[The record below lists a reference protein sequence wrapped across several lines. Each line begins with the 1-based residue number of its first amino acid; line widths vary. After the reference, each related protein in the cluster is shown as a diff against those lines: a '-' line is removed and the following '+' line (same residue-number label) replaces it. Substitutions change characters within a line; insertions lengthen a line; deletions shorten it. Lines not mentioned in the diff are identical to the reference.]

1 MTIDFHTHTRFSD
14 GSTTP
19 TQNAELAA
27 IQGVRGLAITDH
39 DTMAGWDEA
48 AEACA
53 AKGLIF
59 VPGIE
64 LSAEQDARSVHLLG
78 YWVDPAH
85 PGLRAEC
92 ERLRGERSRR
102 ALEILDR
109 LALLGIE
116 ISLRD
121 VLVHAGDAPI
131 GRPHIAAAMVAA
143 GAVVDIEAAFDD
155 YLADSGPAYVP
166 KHALSPER
174 AVELLIAAGGA
185 AVLAHPG
192 LPPDGAPIS
201 EALLDRLAGAGLSGI
216 EADHASHD
224 APTSARWR
232 RIAADRD
239 LLVTGSSDFHGEGK
253 AVKIGER
260 TASIKIL
267 EALRA
272 RAGRRSQPW

>member
-19 TQNAELAA
+19 TQNAALAA
-27 IQGVRGLAITDH
+27 AEGIRGLAITDH

-64 LSAEQDARSVHLLG
+64 LSAEQEARSIHLLG

-92 ERLRGERSRR
+92 ERLRWERSRR
-102 ALEILDR
+102 AMAILDR
-109 LALLGIE
+109 LAALGIE
-116 ISLRD
+116 ISLRQ
-121 VLVHAGDAPI
+121 VLEHAGVAPV
-131 GRPHIAAAMVAA
+131 GRPHIAAAMVEA
-143 GAVVDIEAAFDD
+143 GAAADVQAAFDG
-155 YLADSGPAYVP
+155 YLADQGPAYVP

-174 AVELLIAAGGA
+174 AVDLLIEAGGA

-192 LPPDGAPIS
+192 LPPGGAPID
-201 EALLDRLAGAGLSGI
+201 EALLDRLMAAGLSGI

-224 APTSARWR
+224 LETSAVWR
-232 RIAADRD
+232 RIATERD
-239 LLVTGSSDFHGEGK
+239 LLVTGSSDFHGDGK

-260 TASIKIL
+260 TASIKTL
-267 EALRA
+267 EALRS
-272 RAGRRSQPW
+272 RAGRRSEPW